1 MSVSERGTYSQKNQ
15 PLLELSVLSPTS
27 RETRVYMLVDTGFNH
42 ELLITEGWAN
52 ALGVL
57 PTLRTGEAKGIGRQ
71 PVPGYWSS
79 CRIKWFDV
87 IRETSVFVMYAQER
101 RRPPE
106 NEERLAGAIGLGLLL
121 NTNLLIRKDYF
132 MLTAI

>member
-1 MSVSERGTYSQKNQ
+1 
-15 PLLELSVLSPTS
+15 
-27 RETRVYMLVDTGFNH
+27 MLVDTGFNH